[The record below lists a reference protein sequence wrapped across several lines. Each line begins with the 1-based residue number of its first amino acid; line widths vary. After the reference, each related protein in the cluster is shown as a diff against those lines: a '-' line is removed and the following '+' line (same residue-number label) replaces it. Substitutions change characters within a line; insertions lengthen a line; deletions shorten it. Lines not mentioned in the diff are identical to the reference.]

1 MPVDQRYF
9 TIWEILKSW
18 YQKPTIL
25 DFWGDVATSFNVG
38 PDIHFYSGCSPS
50 SLNVRRATVSH
61 RPRSRS
67 PIQTTNTPLC
77 SSSFSVPP
85 LPNSFTSPYWS
96 RPSSSCFVKFFQI
109 ALLTHLPLNIYYV
122 CTLCLA
128 DTLCWDL
135 TQVFWSITK
144 GSQHGLKNMPNCYY
158 TLLLLLP
165 SLSVTLIF
173 QVGTATSTRYG
184 CLCMTSVMLSHTTWS
199 G

>member
-1 MPVDQRYF
+1 MLAL
-9 TIWEILKSW
+9 ISISIL
-18 YQKPTIL
+18 
-25 DFWGDVATSFNVG
+25 VAHHPLLMCTEPQSVT
-38 PDIHFYSGCSPS
+38 DHD
-50 SLNVRRATVSH
+50 H
-61 RPRSRS
+61 RLPYR
-67 PIQTTNTPLC
+67 PQTLLCLC

-128 DTLCWDL
+128 DTLCWVL

-144 GSQHGLKNMPNCYY
+144 GSQHGLKNMPNYYY

-184 CLCMTSVMLSHTTWS
+184 CLCMTPVMLSHTTWS